1 MIWFS
6 IAAVVLCALAAM
18 LILQRAAGAASSP
31 DADPTL
37 LLYRR
42 QLSEID
48 DLAQR
53 GLLAEGELKAA
64 KAEAARRLLGAA
76 QIAQSRAA
84 QSTTADAAPARV
96 SRGMRLA
103 VIAGAAAAP
112 VLAAVLYVLLGK
124 PGLPDEPYAA
134 RLKGWTQADPST
146 LGPGELAAVLETV
159 AKQKPTDATP
169 LTYLAQ
175 ARQAEGDIPGA
186 VEAIKKALRLEPKDP
201 DLWADLGIL
210 QLDLGNGQ
218 ETPQAQA
225 AFRQAVTFE
234 PKNPTARYH
243 LARARIA
250 AGDVNGGLADWRALA
265 ADIPANDPQRQTLEA
280 QIDATAKAG
289 RLAEIPRPAAPE
301 QQQAQAGGGSAEA
314 LAGALLGQG
323 GAQGPA
329 AQGGPPGG
337 PASGAPDPRQMVAQL
352 EAEMQQN
359 PRNLPG
365 WARLIRSYA
374 VLGMPDKL
382 KQAQDKARQIF
393 KGDRQALDTIDNAA
407 SAPQGSE

>member
-18 LILQRAAGAASSP
+18 LILQRAAGAASRP

-37 LLYRR
+37 VLYRR
-42 QLSEID
+42 QLGEID
-48 DLAQR
+48 DLAAR

-76 QIAQSRAA
+76 KAA
-84 QSTTADAAPARV
+84 EASPADTAPPRV
-96 SRGMRLA
+96 SRGMRLT
-103 VIAGAAAAP
+103 VLAGALAAP
-112 VLAAVLYVLLGK
+112 VLAAGLYVVLGK
-124 PGLPDEPYAA
+124 PGLPDQPFAA

-146 LGPGELAAVLETV
+146 LGPGEMAAVLKTV
-159 AKQKPTDATP
+159 AKQRPTDATP

-175 ARQAEGDIPGA
+175 AQQAQGDIPGA
-186 VEAIKKALRLEPKDP
+186 VESIRKALRLEPKDP

-210 QLDLGNGQ
+210 LLDEGNGQ
-218 ETPQAQA
+218 ETPEAQN
-225 AFRQAVTFE
+225 AFRQAVKFE

-250 AGDVNGGLADWRALA
+250 SGDVAGGLADWRALA
-265 ADIPANDPQRQTLEA
+265 ADIPAGDPQRQQLEA

-289 RLAEIPRPAAPE
+289 RLADIPRAPPR

-323 GAQGPA
+323 G
-329 AQGGPPGG
+329 GGPP
-337 PASGAPDPRQMVAQL
+337 PGAPDPRQMVAQL

-359 PRNLPG
+359 PNNLPG

-374 VLGMPDKL
+374 VLGEPDKM

-393 KGDRQALDTIDNAA
+393 KGDNQALQTIDSAA
-407 SAPQGSE
+407 AAPQGSE